1 MAQPSL
7 RVGYGAKRNVYSA
20 EAPCD
25 GRTRSYNL
33 VRPTCGRARR
43 CPSENPTRLRRR
55 SRKRPH
61 RAIRTQPFAYR
72 GFVFF
77 ALGNFVSIAGRQM
90 LTIAIEWEVYART
103 HSATALGLVGLVAAV
118 PIVALSLPAGHL
130 ADRFSRKSI
139 ILLSQAASA
148 SCSVCLALISWN
160 HLAIPRIPLLLRGN
174 DLLRSIAT
182 VFERHAAF
190 HFDDLSLPLIYLVML
205 ISASVRTF
213 GWAARS
219 SFFPTLVPRETFAN
233 AVTWNSSIFQIS
245 CVLGPAVG
253 GLLIVR
259 MGFPFIYALDATC
272 ALFFFFLVLPIQK
285 IRLARRVAGSAWS
298 SLAAG
303 IRFVLS
309 KKVILAT
316 LTLDLFA
323 VLLGG
328 ATALLPIFA
337 DQILHCGPIGLGWL
351 RAAPAIGAFVMAVV
365 IAYLPPMRQAGR
377 TLLGCVTGF
386 GVATIVFGA
395 SRWFWLSLLMLFLT
409 GVFDSVSV
417 VVRQTLVQLLT
428 PDEMRGRVSAVN
440 NIFIGTSNEFGALES
455 GLTAAI
461 FGPVVSVVAGGIG
474 TILIVLA
481 VAMKWPET
489 RRIGALDKHLA

>member
-1 MAQPSL
+1 MPE
-7 RVGYGAKRNVYSA
+7 RKPY
-20 EAPCD
+20 APP
-25 GRTRSYNL
+25 
-33 VRPTCGRARR
+33 PTVEKT
-43 CPSENPTRLRRR
+43 PV
-55 SRKRPH
+55 SRDPYAAFR
-61 RAIRTQPFAYR
+61 YR
-72 GFVFF
+72 GFVLFT
-77 ALGNFVSIAGRQM
+77 LGNFVSIAGRQM

-118 PIVALSLPAGHL
+118 PIVALSLPAGH
-130 ADRFSRKSI
+130 
-139 ILLSQAASA
+139 
-148 SCSVCLALISWN
+148 IS
-160 HLAIPRIPLLLRGN
+160 
-174 DLLRSIAT
+174 S
-182 VFERHAAF
+182 
-190 HFDDLSLPLIYLVML
+190 
-205 ISASVRTF
+205 
-213 GWAARS
+213 
-219 SFFPTLVPRETFAN
+219 
-233 AVTWNSSIFQIS
+233 
-245 CVLGPAVG
+245 
-253 GLLIVR
+253 
-259 MGFPFIYALDATC
+259 
-272 ALFFFFLVLPIQK
+272 
-285 IRLARRVAGSAWS
+285 
-298 SLAAG
+298 
-303 IRFVLS
+303 
-309 KKVILAT
+309 
-316 LTLDLFA
+316 
-323 VLLGG
+323 
-328 ATALLPIFA
+328 

-351 RAAPAIGAFVMAVV
+351 RAAPAIGAFAMAVV

-461 FGPVVSVVAGGIG
+461 FGPVVSVIAGGIG